1 MTDTVLIVDDDAS
14 VQTMLYKIIKSNG
27 INADTASS
35 GETALE
41 MIKKMCIRDRYEFL
55 DESAM
60 N

>member
-41 MIKKMCIRDRYEFL
+41 MIKKTPMTSSCWIL
-55 DESAM
+55 I
-60 N
+60 